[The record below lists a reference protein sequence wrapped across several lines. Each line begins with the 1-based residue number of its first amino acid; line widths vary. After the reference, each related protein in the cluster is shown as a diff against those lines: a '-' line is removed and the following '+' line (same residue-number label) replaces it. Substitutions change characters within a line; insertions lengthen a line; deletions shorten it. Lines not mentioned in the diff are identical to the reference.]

1 MFGERPGRRV
11 TGVVGEDGAAAVT
24 EVAGRGVGPS
34 RQCEKPVELPVDR
47 LGQGER
53 VQLIPQGHELSHGR
67 DIRVRRGLHPL
78 ERRAGRVVQPAQ
90 ARTDALLAD
99 ELDRGQEE
107 VLEQPELVAIGGSAG
122 RQP

>member
-1 MFGERPGRRV
+1 MKSLAFGERPGC
-11 TGVVGEDGAAAVT
+11 
-24 EVAGRGVGPS
+24 GRGRSSSGHRRDQR
-34 RQCEKPVELPVDR
+34 RQSDRPGQRREPVELPVDR